1 MTQIFLKTLI
11 LVGLI
16 SLNLPFQ
23 ISAQTLGKP
32 ARKSA
37 IAPKVISEPA
47 NNLSLQINN
56 QTLIPQK
63 NPETNLQDRASSNLI
78 PTLTPPT
85 ISAKPEKIDVFLE
98 NRSSGC
104 RAIANKNIINL
115 QPNLC
120 PKPIPAI
127 ARAIPNPN
135 SIPNNG
141 DKQMFYPLASP
152 TAISSGFG
160 WRVHPITGKSTFHQ
174 GVDLGAAEG
183 TPVFAAYSGNVE
195 VADWLGGLGKAVV
208 ISHGYS
214 SETRYGHLS
223 QILVQQGQYV
233 KQGTVIGLVGS
244 TGMSTGAH
252 LHFELW
258 QRISGDWTAIDAT
271 NQVLVAMDN
280 LNHYLQSIAGR

>member
-1 MTQIFLKTLI
+1 MTQIFFKTLI
-11 LVGLI
+11 LVGLVGFI
-16 SLNLPFQ
+16 PFH
-23 ISAQTLGKP
+23 ISAQSLGKP

-37 IAPKVISEPA
+37 IAPKVISEPST
-47 NNLSLQINN
+47 NLPLQINN
-56 QTLIPQK
+56 QNLIPEK
-63 NPETNLQDRASSNLI
+63 NLETNLPATSNLI
-78 PTLTPPT
+78 PTLTPPK

-127 ARAIPNPN
+127 ARAIPNSFPN

-160 WRVHPITGKSTFHQ
+160 WRVHPITGRSTFHQ

-195 VADWLGGLGKAVV
+195 VADWMGGLGKAVV

-233 KQGTVIGLVGS
+233 KQGAVIGLVGS

-258 QRISGDWTAIDAT
+258 QRISGDWTAIDTT
-271 NQVLVAMDN
+271 NQILVAMDN
-280 LNHYLQSIAGR
+280 LTHYLQSLAGR

>member
-1 MTQIFLKTLI
+1 MTQIFFKTLI
-11 LVGLI
+11 LVGLVGFI
-16 SLNLPFQ
+16 PFQ
-23 ISAQTLGKP
+23 ISAQIVGKP

-37 IAPKVISEPA
+37 IAPKVISESEPST
-47 NNLSLQINN
+47 NLPLQINN
-56 QTLIPQK
+56 QNLIPPK
-63 NPETNLQDRASSNLI
+63 NPETNLPATSNLI
-78 PTLTPPT
+78 PALIPAPPT

-127 ARAIPNPN
+127 ARAMPNN
-135 SIPNNG
+135 IPNNG

-160 WRVHPITGKSTFHQ
+160 WRVHPITGRSTFHQ

-195 VADWLGGLGKAVV
+195 VADWMGGLGKAVV

-258 QRISGDWTAIDAT
+258 QRTSGDWMAIDAT
-271 NQVLVAMDN
+271 NQILVAMDN
-280 LNHYLQSIAGR
+280 LHRYLQSLAGR